1 MDTYY
6 CSKRLIIS
14 LIFSAF
20 VLFGNYAVAQTANIN
35 FQPSGTAVPAGY
47 TADIGLPFDATRKF
61 GWISPTT
68 KQPIDLKANMR
79 LRSGTGDFKQLSL
92 VQMQATTSGQV
103 PGTWEYAV
111 ANGRYRVTISA
122 GDNNYFDSDNQINVE
137 NLPTIT
143 DFIPTSTTKFRIAT
157 AVVQVNDGKLTIDAT
172 GGVNTKMD
180 YLTFLPATTVSDA
193 SSPTASA
200 RFSGSQSSANVYN
213 NQVQVFL
220 SAVDVGASGLASLQY
235 AINGGSY
242 INYRSPL
249 TINIAGAYTLNV
261 KATDDNKNEKITT
274 YNFSVTTPKV
284 AGVYMSLKNMD
295 LIPAN
300 DVLLFSLIQKP
311 WRRTSPDTTP
321 YNANHDKVRL
331 RVYNLGTGKLNVTNL
346 KLSNTVSWKIASINN
361 DTIVKLPFTVNSKA
375 YSEVIVQFK
384 AKDAGTRITI
394 LNDTL
399 SIVSNDSIAPTK
411 KVMLHGIWQAA
422 GEGVNEPYAQQI
434 ISAFGY
440 KTITGYSHDDGTIDG
455 KTRVPNSS
463 EVDASYFIQ
472 ADKSKPIT
480 INQLAAYH
488 GCCSAVETIS
498 YYAKGSTST
507 TRVFTHNNLYGQ
519 SVVPRIQGSSISPA
533 QGSFNF
539 SGSFGFK
546 VGSSFSDRTKN
557 INGLIGIRILK
568 AMDPAGNIIPNAYI
582 FDCDYLGTQFTNYD
596 YQDNVYYVENIKPE
610 SGSVNYSN
618 LACITSSDVSF
629 ANTLTGATTS
639 AKLTLKNMGMQYP
652 DGTSDPD
659 IKLTSI
665 KIVGPNAAEFSS
677 TALTTTTLA
686 VQASTSITASFK
698 PTSVGI
704 KNAALL
710 VYFNSALS
718 PLRIPL
724 YGIANNSTS
733 TVALVKR
740 IKGGSDVN
748 LTIGNKVFEADK
760 SYRGGS
766 VKLDMQVVKTSIS
779 STDIDALYQTYLSA
793 ATDLAATSY
802 AIPITNGDYLIRMHF
817 AENYWTAPGSRVFST
832 SMEGKQVQSNFDI
845 YSEVGYRAALVKD
858 VKTTVSDGILNIN
871 FTPTANRLAI
881 AGLEIFKV
889 NTTASSS
896 IASTSAYSSSMFA
909 IQEEAPASNFVV
921 YPNPSSGENFSISAQ
936 NFISNEKVTV
946 NIINAWG
953 VLIQTQDFTADE
965 IGGVNVPMP
974 LKKNLDKGVYIIQ
987 FTTASKTMVSKL
999 LVK

>member
-1 MDTYY
+1 MDIYYY
-6 CSKRLIIS
+6 CKRLIFS
-14 LIFSAF
+14 LTFSTLL
-20 VLFGNYAVAQTANIN
+20 LFGDFAVAQKANIN
-35 FQPSGTAVPAGY
+35 FQPSGTAVPTGY
-47 TADIGLPFDATRKF
+47 TADIGLPFDATRKY

-111 ANGRYRVTISA
+111 PNGRYRVTISA

-137 NLPTIT
+137 GLPTIT
-143 DFIPTSTTKFRIAT
+143 DFIPTATTKFRIAT
-157 AVVQVNDGKLTIDAT
+157 SVVQVNDGKLTIDAT

-180 YLTFLPATTVSDA
+180 YINCLPATTVSDA
-193 SSPTASA
+193 SIPTASA

-213 NQVQVFL
+213 NQVQIFL
-220 SAVDVGASGLASLQY
+220 SAIDAGGSGLASLQY

-242 INYRSPL
+242 INYKSPFI
-249 TINIAGAYTLNV
+249 INLAGAYTLQV
-261 KATDDNKNEKITT
+261 KAVDDNKNQKITT

-284 AGVYMSLKNMD
+284 AGAYMSLKNMD

-300 DVLLFSLIQKP
+300 DVLIFSLIQKP

-331 RVYNLGTGKLNVTNL
+331 RLYNLGTGKLNVTNL
-346 KLSNTVSWKIASINN
+346 KLSNTVYWKIASVNN
-361 DTIVKLPFTVNSKA
+361 DTTVRLPFSVNSKA

-384 AKDAGTRITI
+384 AKDVGTRITGV
-394 LNDTL
+394 NDTL
-399 SIVSNDSIAPTK
+399 TIVSNDSIAPTK

-434 ISAFGY
+434 IGTFGY
-440 KTITGYSHDDGTIDG
+440 KTNTGYGHDDGTIDG
-455 KTRVPNSS
+455 KTVVPNSS
-463 EVDASYFIQ
+463 EIDASYFIQ
-472 ADKSKPIT
+472 ADKSRPVT
-480 INQLAAYH
+480 VHQLAAYH
-488 GCCSAVETIS
+488 GCCSAIETIS
-498 YYAKGSTST
+498 YYAKGSST
-507 TRVFTHNNLYGQ
+507 TTRIFTHNNLYGQ
-519 SVVPRIQGSSISPA
+519 SVIPSIQGSSTAPA

-539 SGSFGFK
+539 ASSFGFK
-546 VGSSFSDRTKN
+546 VGSAFSDRTKN
-557 INGLIGIRILK
+557 FNGLIGIRILK
-568 AMDPAGNIIPNAYI
+568 AIDAAGNIIPNAYI

-610 SGSVNYSN
+610 SGSVNYST
-618 LACITSSDVSF
+618 LACVTSSDVSF
-629 ANTLTGATTS
+629 AATLTGATTS

-652 DGTSDPD
+652 NGTKDPD

-710 VYFNSALS
+710 VYYNSSSS

-724 YGIANNSTS
+724 YGNGNNNTS
-733 TVALVKR
+733 TVTIVKR

-748 LTIGNKVFEADK
+748 LTIGNKVYEADK

-766 VKLDMQVVKTSIS
+766 IKLDAQVVKSSIS

-802 AIPITNGDYLIRMHF
+802 AIPIANGEYLIRMHF

-832 SMEGKQVQSNFDI
+832 TMENKQVLSNFDI
-845 YSEVGYRAALVKD
+845 FNEVGYREALVKD
-858 VKTTVSDGILNIN
+858 VKTTVSDGVLNIN
-871 FTPTANRLAI
+871 FTPTANRVAI

-896 IASTSAYSSSMFA
+896 TSAYSSLFA
-909 IQEEAPASNFVV
+909 IQEAASASNFIV
-921 YPNPSSGENFSISAQ
+921 YPNPSPGTNFSINAQ
-936 NFISNEKVTV
+936 NFESNEKATV

-953 VLIQTQDFTADE
+953 VLIQSQDFTTDE
-965 IGGVNVPMP
+965 VGGVNVEMP

-987 FTTASKTMVSKL
+987 FTTASKTLVSKL